1 MHMHVIFA
9 NNPLQYLYILHI
21 TYLDDQTSATSLYI
35 SLLLSVIVLII
46 IWAYATANQ
55 YF

>member
-21 TYLDDQTSATSLYI
+21 TYLDDQTL
-35 SLLLSVIVLII
+35 
-46 IWAYATANQ
+46 TAMESEAGAVSRR
-55 YF
+55 